1 MHLHRPI
8 VIGLCTLLVA
18 ACKSVAVDPYRI
30 DLPDRIGVPIAVLQ
44 LEVPVAALQENET
57 ARFDIEFQ
65 VDLRGRVERSRTT
78 ASTRPDLDQ
87 KILEQHRQWIYAIST
102 RADPC
107 VATAFVGTQHVEFT
121 RRDGKLSMALEPARV
136 ERNVS
141 RAAAEWVAAK
151 MQLKPET
158 ARLPAY
164 PRQALLDHVHGTVGV
179 MFEFGP
185 DGKAHDA
192 FAVNGVLDR
201 WGLARAAVDTV
212 SGYELK
218 EPPGRTVLACETFA
232 FTTR

>member
-1 MHLHRPI
+1 MHLHRQI
-8 VIGLCTLLVA
+8 VLALCALLVA

-30 DLPDRIGVPIAVLQ
+30 DLPDRLGVPIAVLE
-44 LEVPVAALQENET
+44 LEVPAAALQENET
-57 ARFDIEFQ
+57 ARFDIEFE
-65 VDLRGRVERSRTT
+65 VDLRGHVERSRTT

-87 KILEQHRQWIYAIST
+87 RILEQHRQWIYAIST
-102 RADPC
+102 RTNPC
-107 VATAFVGTQHVEFT
+107 VANAFVGTQHVEFT
-121 RRDGKLSMALEPARV
+121 RRDGKVSMALEPARV

-141 RAAAEWVAAK
+141 RAAAEWVAAT
-151 MQLKPET
+151 MPLKPET
-158 ARLPAY
+158 ARLPSY
-164 PRQALLDHVHGTVGV
+164 PRQALLDKVHGTVGV

-212 SGYELK
+212 SRYELK
-218 EPPGRTVLACETFA
+218 EPPGRTVLACQTFA